1 MYAYKDKTL
10 IKFNSL
16 HFQGRYKYFFIK
28 DFIIWKLGFIFW
40 LKVRIIEKVIV
51 SYVFPWL
58 MPLRK
63 KLHLRKN
70 NLL

>member
-28 DFIIWKLGFIFW
+28 DFII
-40 LKVRIIEKVIV
+40 
-51 SYVFPWL
+51 
-58 MPLRK
+58 
-63 KLHLRKN
+63 
-70 NLL
+70 